1 LCVGW
6 LKAKP
11 DMTKTPDEQ
20 ENGEPENDEPKNAG
34 SASKD
39 KTAWDAIVADLS
51 GQVDLGP
58 QFTPDPTPPEYD
70 YIDAYFDEGY
80 EPPEP
85 PRITAPPD
93 AIARFAWAGV
103 IGGPVLA
110 ISGYVLGF
118 GDMVGAAG
126 VIAAIAGFGLLIF
139 RREHHVPPGEDHGDG
154 AVV

>member
-1 LCVGW
+1 
-6 LKAKP
+6 
-11 DMTKTPDEQ
+11 MTKTPDEQ